1 LGIISKQSSRTS
13 LISFLGVAIGAL
25 SVMFVYPYDRNLYGY
40 LQYIFSYA
48 YLLSLLLSLGSL
60 GLVVKFFPVF
70 KTRQIKGFF
79 LTILGIIATAVLLT
93 STVLILLKPFI
104 FNALE
109 FLDFRVEV
117 ISESQFTIYLLA
129 VILVFVIAFN
139 LHASNYNKTVIPT
152 VLFELL
158 HKMAMPLLILVSL
171 YQMADTS
178 SIDMMYLCFWFGVL
192 ILLGIYLRRIHAFEL
207 EKPQIRKIPGELKK
221 EMGVY
226 TIYSGLNQLGA
237 GLVSKIDMIMIAA
250 LISFTD
256 NGTYC
261 IWLFMSNII
270 DIPIRS
276 INQIASP
283 VVSNSMEKNDL
294 KDVNQIYKKSSL
306 NALIFGIFLFGVLWS
321 ILPDLFRIMPKSD
334 DMIKYIW
341 VFFFLGLGKLV
352 DMAFSVNGFI
362 IIYSKYFR
370 YNLIFLGILALTNII
385 LNYFLI
391 REEGILGAAIATAF
405 SIISFNIIKLFFI
418 WKKLN
423 LWPFTRYTLLVVGLG
438 VFIMISGYLAPDI
451 NNSYINVFLKSAI
464 LSLIFYAGLKLL
476 KINAEVITQFEKII
490 LLIYRKVLKK

>member
-1 LGIISKQSSRTS
+1 
-13 LISFLGVAIGAL
+13 
-25 SVMFVYPYDRNLYGY
+25 
-40 LQYIFSYA
+40 
-48 YLLSLLLSLGSL
+48 
-60 GLVVKFFPVF
+60 
-70 KTRQIKGFF
+70 
-79 LTILGIIATAVLLT
+79 
-93 STVLILLKPFI
+93 
-104 FNALE
+104 
-109 FLDFRVEV
+109 
-117 ISESQFTIYLLA
+117 
-129 VILVFVIAFN
+129 
-139 LHASNYNKTVIPT
+139 
-152 VLFELL
+152 
-158 HKMAMPLLILVSL
+158 
-171 YQMADTS
+171 
-178 SIDMMYLCFWFGVL
+178 
-192 ILLGIYLRRIHAFEL
+192 
-207 EKPQIRKIPGELKK
+207 
-221 EMGVY
+221 
-226 TIYSGLNQLGA
+226 
-237 GLVSKIDMIMIAA
+237 
-250 LISFTD
+250 
-256 NGTYC
+256 
-261 IWLFMSNII
+261 
-270 DIPIRS
+270 
-276 INQIASP
+276 
-283 VVSNSMEKNDL
+283 MEKNDL

-321 ILPDLFRIMPKSD
+321 ILPDLFKIMPKSD